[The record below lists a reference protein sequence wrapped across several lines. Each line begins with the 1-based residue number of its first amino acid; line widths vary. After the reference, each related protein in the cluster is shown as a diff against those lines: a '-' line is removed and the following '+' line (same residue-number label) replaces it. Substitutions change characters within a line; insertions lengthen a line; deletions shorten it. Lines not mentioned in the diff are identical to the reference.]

1 MSMID
6 PRAVG
11 DHLTADDIRVYGLIA
26 AQESIPSVNAGHVQ
40 KLVDWGFVAFH
51 DGNPNMP
58 VALDP
63 QKAARRRVLA
73 ELEEAEARVA
83 RLKTLPDLSEQLGEL
98 YDRGQWRAGGGA
110 EFIDDVAIV
119 NARLDDVVSNAR
131 TEILAAQPGG
141 PRTEAQLNRSVNR
154 DQAALARGVVLRTLY
169 RDTVRDNAVTAEYA
183 RLMTGKGTAYCTL
196 AAPFERAIIVDRTTA
211 FISNHLVEGAPEHS
225 AWLVTDRAMIAY
237 IVAEFDAK
245 WRRADPWHG
254 ELRAR
259 AGADRTV
266 DTVSGADGGVRTTR
280 RQREI
285 MRDQCA
291 GIAQPVTAR
300 QLGIGLRT
308 LGDEIKELK
317 DRFGAKSLTE
327 LVYLFALSPDR
338 LVDDTDHTSTDAMP
352 CPRRTPENASV

>member
-1 MSMID
+1 MSITD
-6 PRAVG
+6 PQAAR
-11 DHLTADDIRVYGLIA
+11 DYLTAEHIDVYERIA
-26 AQESIPSVNAGHVQ
+26 AQESIPEANAEHVRN
-40 KLVDWGFVAFH
+40 LADWGFVAFH
-51 DGNPNMP
+51 EARPGTP

-63 QKAARRRVLA
+63 RKAARRLALA
-73 ELEEAEARVA
+73 ELEEAEALAA

-110 EFIDDVAIV
+110 EFIGDAAVV

-131 TEILAAQPGG
+131 SEILAAQPGG
-141 PRTEAQLNRSVNR
+141 PRTEAQLNRSLAR
-154 DQAALARGVVLRTLY
+154 DQAALARGVTLRTLY
-169 RDTVRDNAVTAEYA
+169 RDTVRDNSVTAEYA

-196 AAPFERAIIVDRTTA
+196 AAPFERAIIVDRKTA

-225 AWLVTDRAMIAY
+225 AWQVTDRAMVAY

-266 DTVSGADGGVRTTR
+266 DTVSGADGGIRTTR
-280 RQREI
+280 RQREV

-300 QLGIGLRT
+300 RLGIGLRT
-308 LGDEIKELK
+308 LGEEIKELK

-338 LVDDTDHTSTDAMP
+338 LVDDTNHTGTDGMP
-352 CPRRTPENASV
+352 GPRRTPENATA